1 MPPAYALS
9 QSIRCQWAPSSATH
23 TSNGNGLQT
32 EIAASFPW
40 TVDNHE
46 GQFGVSILNGT
57 AKLIVDCSK
66 YDQDGC
72 CSVNAGRIGPHR
84 NQSGESPPCLFAAP
98 FACDSGPLFPLKTK
112 SVHLH
117 AIIDGRIIETIW
129 NSLGDLI
136 RSGLRDR

>member
-1 MPPAYALS
+1 MRGVLV
-9 QSIRCQWAPSSATH
+9 H
-23 TSNGNGLQT
+23 TGINP
-32 EIAASFPW
+32 ERA
-40 TVDNHE
+40 
-46 GQFGVSILNGT
+46 
-57 AKLIVDCSK
+57 
-66 YDQDGC
+66 
-72 CSVNAGRIGPHR
+72 
-84 NQSGESPPCLFAAP
+84 PCLFAAP